1 MEGYLTKVKRLTDD
15 LAARH
20 LAIPNK
26 VIAAYTLNNLTPE
39 YEHTVAII
47 SQSYRASDIE
57 IDLIQLFSQLVDES
71 RRIRAIE
78 PIEMALPTSGTAIGT
93 NPRKDKPKNG
103 FKCLYCKRTGHTEIK
118 CWAKHPNLKPKRNN
132 DSKGLE
138 SKKLN
143 ENSEL
148 SLNSEEMALLTIG
161 PAVKTT

>member
-47 SQSYRASDIE
+47 SQSYRASDSQ
-57 IDLIQLFSQLVDES
+57 IDLISLFSQLVDES
-71 RRIRAIE
+71 RRIRAIQ
-78 PIEMALPTSGTAIGT
+78 PMEMALPSKTDTNIGA
-93 NPRKDKPKNG
+93 NPKKDRPKCSYCQKIGHNEN
-103 FKCLYCKRTGHTEIK
+103 KCWVKNPGLRPKGNISKGYNPSPKRTSETEI
-118 CWAKHPNLKPKRNN
+118 
-132 DSKGLE
+132 
-138 SKKLN
+138 
-143 ENSEL
+143 
-148 SLNSEEMALLTIG
+148 SLNSEEMALSTIG